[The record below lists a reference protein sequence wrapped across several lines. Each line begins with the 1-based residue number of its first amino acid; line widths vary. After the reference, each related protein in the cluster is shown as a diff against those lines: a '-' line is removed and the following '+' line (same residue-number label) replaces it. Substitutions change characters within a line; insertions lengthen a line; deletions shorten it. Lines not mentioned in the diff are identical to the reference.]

1 MHAQADLLQA
11 IVTFAG
17 KVVAPTLEQ
26 FCGLLEKLPHHPPT
40 DQMLVALANQLTQA
54 EVRGMV
60 GELMEAWRLN
70 GLSITPQ
77 ELAWSLRAASRMD
90 EAHRARQS
98 LELVWTGPTPESS
111 TLRRTDQALLELIES
126 ARAELIMTTFA
137 AYKVPA
143 ICGAL
148 MAAIER
154 GVQVVLILESA
165 KVSEGK
171 VTFDPK
177 EAFPKHLLQRVE
189 IYAWPL
195 DKRDVDAQGR
205 HGSLHA
211 KCAVADQAMAFI
223 SSANLTEYALSLNME
238 LGMLAKGGSLPRELA
253 AHLRGLIQSRVLMQ
267 CAAS

>member
-26 FCGLLEKLPHHPPT
+26 FCGLLEKLPHPPT
-40 DQMLVALANQLTQA
+40 SQQLVALANQLTQA

-60 GELMEAWRLN
+60 GDLMEAWR
-70 GLSITPQ
+70 SSSTAITPQ

-126 ARAELIMTTFA
+126 ARTELIMTTFA
-137 AYKVPA
+137 AYKVPT
-143 ICGAL
+143 ICTAL
-148 MAAIER
+148 VAAIER
-154 GVQVVLILESA
+154 EVQVVLILESA
-165 KVSEGK
+165 RASEGK
-171 VTFDPK
+171 VTFDPMD
-177 EAFPKHLLQRVE
+177 AFPMQVLQRVGV
-189 IYAWPL
+189 YAWPL
-195 DKRDVDAQGR
+195 DKRAVDSQGR

-211 KCAVADQAMAFI
+211 KCAVADGTTAFI
-223 SSANLTEYALSLNME
+223 SSANLTEYAMSLNME
-238 LGMLAKGGSLPRELA
+238 LGLLVKGGNLPRALS
-253 AHLRGLIQSRVLMQ
+253 AHLRSLIQGRILTQ
-267 CAAS
+267 CATG